1 MIAFAAAT
9 FFLLI
14 TPGPGVLTTAGV
26 GSAFGFRAGLPY
38 LSGIVFGSLL
48 VMVAVATGLA
58 AFLLSYPP
66 VRMVLL
72 ALSAAYLLYLAA
84 RIALTGSEVA
94 FIATDRP
101 LGFANGVALQII
113 NPKAYAVFTTL
124 FTGFAFYP
132 ANTTLEAL
140 IKAVIFTSISV
151 PVHLLWLY
159 AGDTLKR
166 LALSAGATRAINMA
180 MAVAMLAV
188 VTLALLF

>member
-48 VMVAVATGLA
+48 VMVAVASGLA

-66 VRMVLL
+66 VRTVLL

-132 ANTTLEAL
+132 ANATLEAVV
-140 IKAVIFTSISV
+140 KAVIFTSISV
-151 PVHLLWLY
+151 PVHVLWLY
-159 AGDTLKR
+159 AGDTLKK

-180 MAVAMLAV
+180 MAAAMLAV
-188 VTLALLF
+188 VALALLF

>member
-66 VRMVLL
+66 VRTVLL
-72 ALSAAYLLYLAA
+72 ALSVAYLLYLAA

-94 FIATDRP
+94 FIAANRP
-101 LGFANGVALQII
+101 LGFVNGVALQII

-132 ANTTLEAL
+132 ANTTLEAV

-151 PVHLLWLY
+151 PVHVLWLY
-159 AGDTLKR
+159 AGDTLKK

-180 MAVAMLAV
+180 MAAAMLAV
-188 VTLALLF
+188 VALALIF